1 MVQSFMVGICEESD
15 KCQTVIEGRSYASFS
30 SRIASSAKGSHTSDS
45 EMTSVDFPFGDVG
58 GLPGWHSIRCK
69 IVNSPK
75 TTSTSIVI

>member
-45 EMTSVDFPFGDVG
+45 EMASEDFPVC
-58 GLPGWHSIRCK
+58 WHSIRCK